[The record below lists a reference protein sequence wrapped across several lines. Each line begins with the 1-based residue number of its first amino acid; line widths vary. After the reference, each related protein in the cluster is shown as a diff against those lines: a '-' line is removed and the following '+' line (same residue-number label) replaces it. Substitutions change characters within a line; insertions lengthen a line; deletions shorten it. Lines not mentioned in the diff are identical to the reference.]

1 VKSKLLIIA
10 HLWPESNTTAAGEHL
25 LALIH
30 SFKNAN
36 YEVNLGCTADKTLL
50 GDSFSEDDVKV
61 HKIALNCNS
70 FDELLLDLRPEVV
83 LFDRFISEEQFG
95 WRVYKNLPQCFT
107 LLNTEDLH
115 SLRLSRSKGREEE
128 WETTDTFK
136 REIASFYRVD
146 KVLIISREEINK
158 LTAILPSIGS
168 KLIYAPIIIHRRE
181 LHSTINRKSWSFVF
195 FGSGKHPGNTATLQR
210 IIDMWP
216 KILKIQPESSLIIFG
231 AYYPESLINKA
242 SKLKQVSFRGW
253 MEDLDT
259 ILLNYQFLLSP
270 TPFGAGLKGKVLQS
284 INNGLT
290 CLCSSLA
297 SEGIDVESRSQF
309 MHLNSE
315 REFLNA
321 IESINNS
328 SEILG
333 KEQSIQSELLDH
345 FSDFSNDFWIANL
358 TMKRNSKASEIIK
371 QVMRHSTINSTENLG
386 KYLTLKINK
395 N

>member
-1 VKSKLLIIA
+1 MKSKLLIIA

-25 LALIH
+25 LALIQ

-36 YEVNLGCTADKTLL
+36 YQVHLGCTADKTSL

-95 WRVYKNLPQCFT
+95 WRVYKNLPQCYT

-115 SLRLSRSKGREEE
+115 SLRLSRSKGREEK

-158 LTAILPSIGS
+158 LTALLPSISS
-168 KLIYAPIIIHRRE
+168 KLIYVPLIIHRRE
-181 LHSTINRKSWSFVF
+181 LANTINRKPWSFVF
-195 FGSGKHPGNTATLQR
+195 FGSGKHPGNAATLQR
-210 IIDMWP
+210 IIEMWP
-216 KILKIQPESSLIIFG
+216 NMLKIQPESSLIIFG
-231 AYYPESLINKA
+231 AYYPESLINKVN
-242 SKLKQVSFRGW
+242 KLKQVSFRGW
-253 MEDLDT
+253 VEDLDT

-284 INNGLT
+284 INNGLI

-297 SEGIDVESRSQF
+297 SEGIDVESRSQL
-309 MHLNSE
+309 MHLNRE
-315 REFLNA
+315 REYLNT
-321 IESINNS
+321 IENINNN
-328 SEILG
+328 SEILE
-333 KEQSIQSELLDH
+333 KEQSIQFELLDH
-345 FSDFSNDFWIANL
+345 FSDFSNDSWIANL
-358 TMKRNSKASEIIK
+358 TKERNSKTSEILK

-386 KYLTLKINK
+386 KYLTLKTNK

>member
-1 VKSKLLIIA
+1 MKLKLLIIA

-25 LALIH
+25 LALIQ
-30 SFKNAN
+30 SFINAE
-36 YEVNLGCTADKTLL
+36 YQVHLGCTAEKTPL
-50 GDSFSEDDVKV
+50 GDSFIEDAIKV
-61 HKIALNCNS
+61 HKIALNCHS

-115 SLRLSRSKGREEE
+115 SLRLSRSKGKEEE

-158 LTAILPSIGS
+158 LTALLPNIGS
-168 KLIYAPIIIHRRE
+168 KLIYAPLIIARRE
-181 LHSTINRKSWSFVF
+181 GATTINRKPWSFVF
-195 FGSGKHPGNTATLQR
+195 FGSGKHPGNKATLQR
-210 IIDMWP
+210 IIEMWP
-216 KILKIQPESSLIIFG
+216 NILKIQPESSLFIFG
-231 AYYPESLINKA
+231 AYYPESLINKVN
-242 SKLKQVSFRGW
+242 KLKQVSFLGW
-253 MEDLDT
+253 VEDLDT
-259 ILLNYQFLLSP
+259 ILHNYQFLLSP

-284 INNGLT
+284 INNGVI
-290 CLCSSLA
+290 CLCSSIA
-297 SEGIDVESRSQF
+297 SEGIDIESRSQW

-315 REFLNA
+315 RAYLNA
-321 IESINNS
+321 IENTLINS
-328 SEILG
+328 VIL
-333 KEQSIQSELLDH
+333 ENERSIQSELLHH
-345 FSDFSNDFWIANL
+345 FTDFSNDSWIADL
-358 TMKRNSKASEIIK
+358 TVESNSNASEILK

-386 KYLTLKINK
+386 KYLTLKTNK

>member
-1 VKSKLLIIA
+1 MKSKLLIIA

-25 LALIH
+25 LALIQ

-36 YEVNLGCTADKTLL
+36 YQVHLGCTADKTSL

-95 WRVYKNLPQCFT
+95 WRVYKNLPQCYT

-181 LHSTINRKSWSFVF
+181 LHSTSNRKSWSFVF

-216 KILKIQPESSLIIFG
+216 NILKIQPESSLIIFG

-253 MEDLDT
+253 VEDLDT

-297 SEGIDVESRSQF
+297 SEGIDLGSRSQF

-321 IESINNS
+321 IESINNN

-386 KYLTLKINK
+386 KYLTLKTNK

>member
-1 VKSKLLIIA
+1 MKSKLLIIA

-25 LALIH
+25 LALIQ
-30 SFKNAN
+30 SFKNAD
-36 YEVNLGCTADKTLL
+36 YQVHLGCTADKTSL

-95 WRVYKNLPQCFT
+95 WRVYKNLPQCYT

-158 LTAILPSIGS
+158 LTALLPSISS
-168 KLIYAPIIIHRRE
+168 KLIYAPLIIHLRE
-181 LHSTINRKSWSFVF
+181 LANTSHRKPWSFIF
-195 FGSGKHPGNTATLQR
+195 FGSGKHPGNRATLQR
-210 IIDMWP
+210 IIEMWP
-216 KILKIQPESSLIIFG
+216 NILKIQPESSLIIFG
-231 AYYPESLINKA
+231 AYYPESLINKVN
-242 SKLKQVSFRGW
+242 KLRQVSFRGW
-253 MEDLDT
+253 VEDLDT

-297 SEGIDVESRSQF
+297 SEGIDIESRSQL

-315 REFLNA
+315 GDYLNA
-321 IESINNS
+321 IENLNNN
-328 SEILG
+328 SEILER
-333 KEQSIQSELLDH
+333 EQSIQSELLRH
-345 FSDFSNDFWIANL
+345 FSNFSNDSWIANL
-358 TMKRNSKASEIIK
+358 TKESNSKASEIIK

-386 KYLTLKINK
+386 KYLTLKTNK

>member
-1 VKSKLLIIA
+1 MKRKLLIIA

-25 LALIH
+25 LALIQ
-30 SFKNAN
+30 SFNNAK
-36 YEVNLGCTADKTLL
+36 YQVHLGCTVDKTPL
-50 GDSFSEDDVKV
+50 GDSFSEDTIKV
-61 HKIALNCNS
+61 HKIDLNCNS

-95 WRVYKNLPQCFT
+95 WRVYKNLPQCYT

-115 SLRLSRSKGREEE
+115 SLRLSRSKGKEGE

-158 LTAILPSIGS
+158 LIALLPSIGS
-168 KLIYAPIIIHRRE
+168 KLIYAPLIIHRRE
-181 LHSTINRKSWSFVF
+181 IPITINRKPWSFVF
-195 FGSGKHPGNTATLQR
+195 FGSGKHPGNKATLQG
-210 IIDMWP
+210 IIQMWP
-216 KILKIQPESSLIIFG
+216 NILKIQPESSLIIFG

-242 SKLKQVSFRGW
+242 NKLKQVSFLGW
-253 MEDLDT
+253 VEDLDT
-259 ILLNYQFLLSP
+259 ILINYQFLLSP

-284 INNGLT
+284 INNGMT

-297 SEGIDVESRSQF
+297 SEGIDLENRSLF

-315 REFLNA
+315 REYLNT
-321 IESINNS
+321 IESILIN
-328 SEILG
+328 SEILER
-333 KEQSIQSELLDH
+333 EQSIQSELLLH
-345 FSDFSNDFWIANL
+345 FSDFSNDSWIANL
-358 TMKRNSKASEIIK
+358 TFERNSKDSEILK

-386 KYLTLKINK
+386 KYLTLKTNK
-395 N
+395 Y

>member
-1 VKSKLLIIA
+1 MKSKLLIIA

-25 LALIH
+25 LALIQ
-30 SFKNAN
+30 SFKNAD
-36 YEVNLGCTADKTLL
+36 YQVHLGCTADKTSL

-95 WRVYKNLPQCFT
+95 WRVYKNLPKCFT

-115 SLRLSRSKGREEE
+115 SLRLSRSKGKEEE
-128 WETTDTFK
+128 WETTDAFK

-158 LTAILPSIGS
+158 LTALLPSISS
-168 KLIYAPIIIHRRE
+168 KLIYAPLIIHRRE
-181 LHSTINRKSWSFVF
+181 LANISHRKPWSFVF
-195 FGSGKHPGNTATLQR
+195 FGSGKHPGNRATLQR
-210 IIDMWP
+210 IIEMWP
-216 KILKIQPESSLIIFG
+216 NILKIQPESSLIIFG
-231 AYYPESLINKA
+231 AYYPESLINKVN
-242 SKLKQVSFRGW
+242 KLRQVSFRGW
-253 MEDLDT
+253 VEDLDT

-297 SEGIDVESRSQF
+297 SEGIDIESRSQL
-309 MHLNSE
+309 MHLYSI
-315 REFLNA
+315 RDYLNT
-321 IESINNS
+321 IENLNNN
-328 SEILG
+328 SEILE
-333 KEQSIQSELLDH
+333 KEQSIQFELLDH
-345 FSDFSNDFWIANL
+345 FSDFSNDSWIANL
-358 TMKRNSKASEIIK
+358 NVERNSKTSEILK

-386 KYLTLKINK
+386 KYLTLKTNK